1 MSRTFRDK
9 PMRLELNNDGFADPW
24 KQEYSKCFPSTKCP
38 TLARLDRR
46 MIRHSPIDEE
56 NTNLI
61 NALAKYKANIPARN
75 IYW

>member
-9 PMRLELNNDGFADPW
+9 PMRLELNIDGFADPW
-24 KQEYSKCFPSTKCP
+24 KQEYSKRCPSTKCSL
-38 TLARLDRR
+38 LARHDRR
-46 MIRHSPIDEE
+46 VIRHSPIDDE

-61 NALAKYKANIPARN
+61 NAIAKYKKDILARN